1 MKVSALE
8 IALGTE
14 RVRQQAAVKG
24 AGFAQPVLCEQ
35 PVRPEEAPFLATNLR
50 GSFLLTPR
58 SRDGVAR
65 FAFTECPLGTE
76 GVLVSNL
83 YDALWKIS
91 VQQGWSNRCNTLSQ
105 AKARMEALG
114 VQPRACIV
122 GLPFLE
128 EAGELTEEDAD
139 KLMMFKGYVAEVEGV
154 RALVS
159 GLSAGRAI
167 LMASPSQV
175 GDYVR
180 VGDYLGV
187 LICQADRSV
196 VLVGDV

>member
-24 AGFAQPVLCEQ
+24 VGFAQPVLCEQ

-50 GSFLLTPR
+50 GSFLPTFR
-58 SRDGVAR
+58 SGDGVIR
-65 FAFTECPLGTE
+65 FAFTECPLGAE
-76 GVLVSNL
+76 DSLVSELYGVL
-83 YDALWKIS
+83 WKNS

-114 VQPRACIV
+114 MQPKACIV
-122 GLPFLE
+122 GPSFLE
-128 EAGELTEEDAD
+128 EAGELTKEDAD

-154 RALVS
+154 KALAS
-159 GLSAGRAI
+159 GLSAGKAI

-180 VGDYLGV
+180 VGDYLGI
-187 LICQADRSV
+187 LICQADRSL
-196 VLVGDV
+196 VLVGGE